1 MTDFATFEVFC
12 TADKFCAMH
21 DCYSDVCERNEDFAE
36 NERHVKTF
44 NVRFNRRSVTFSV
57 NTNDAYS
64 MEFAADMTRRWNK

>member
-12 TADKFCAMH
+12 TEDKFWAMH
-21 DCYSDVCERNEDFAE
+21 DCYSDVCGRNEDFSQ
-36 NERHVKTF
+36 NEREVTTF
-44 NVRFNRRSVTFSV
+44 NVKSNRRSVTFSV